1 MAKFDYDAGV
11 AQLVR
16 ALDCGSRGRRFE
28 SRRQYCFKGAS
39 DVVVKCAKFLPCGNR
54 KRIAKMEAG
63 DPSVSLD
70 LLVRSL
76 LVFGGIEELQSQ
88 WQITSVITH
97 KCVLIFALVT
107 LPTAIWYI
115 I

>member
-1 MAKFDYDAGV
+1 
-11 AQLVR
+11 
-16 ALDCGSRGRRFE
+16 
-28 SRRQYCFKGAS
+28 
-39 DVVVKCAKFLPCGNR
+39 
-54 KRIAKMEAG
+54 MEAG